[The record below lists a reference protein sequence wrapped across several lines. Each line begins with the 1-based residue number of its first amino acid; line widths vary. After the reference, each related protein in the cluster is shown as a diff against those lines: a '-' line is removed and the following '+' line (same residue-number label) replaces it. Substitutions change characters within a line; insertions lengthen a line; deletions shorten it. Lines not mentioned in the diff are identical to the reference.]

1 MNRSRK
7 QSNPTKSLSPR
18 NDDNDF
24 LVSILFNFNEPIATR
39 NIDYYNNLFHDRL
52 NSLNEIQTNYENDD
66 DFYDEWNNDQN
77 DSFFEPSISMNSPF
91 YYNTIAIQSNYNS
104 EQNNCP
110 AIKPT
115 EQTKDLHHPMKF
127 NSFESSTPSTI
138 LSKPKYKQKRCIS
151 CRKRQTPRWHFIHTK
166 NENLLFCNA
175 CAMRFKKYK
184 SVCSNCYHAYKKD
197 ELNDPSCPRCHQQS
211 PFLLCN
217 KEAVQI
223 E

>member
-1 MNRSRK
+1 MMIMI
-7 QSNPTKSLSPR
+7 SLSASFSIVYT
-18 NDDNDF
+18 NHTKNWINH
-24 LVSILFNFNEPIATR
+24 LVNEPIATR

-110 AIKPT
+110 SIKPT

-138 LSKPKYKQKRCIS
+138 LSKPKYKQVFDQS
-151 CRKRQTPRWHFIHTK
+151 FIWMNIET
-166 NENLLFCNA
+166 
-175 CAMRFKKYK
+175 MY
-184 SVCSNCYHAYKKD
+184 
-197 ELNDPSCPRCHQQS
+197 
-211 PFLLCN
+211 FLS
-217 KEAVQI
+217 
-223 E
+223 